1 MKALFDTSV
10 LVAAFLADHPDHA
23 ASLRVFLRFKKDE
36 VCCAA
41 HTLAELYST
50 VTRLP
55 GKHRISGENAML
67 FLAQTRERLT
77 LVTLTGAEYYN
88 VIEQASARGITG
100 GAIYDAL
107 LAGCALKAR
116 AEILYTWNVR
126 HFQRFANL
134 RRVET
139 P

>member
-1 MKALFDTSV
+1 MKALLDTSV
-10 LVAAFLADHPDHA
+10 LVAAFLADHTDHA
-23 ASLRVFLRFKKDE
+23 ASLDVFLRFKKDQ

-77 LVTLTGAEYYN
+77 LVTLTGAEYYSA
-88 VIEQASARGITG
+88 IEQASASGVTG

-107 LAGCALKAR
+107 LAGCALKAK

-126 HFQRFANL
+126 HFQRFATL

>member
-1 MKALFDTSV
+1 MKALLDTSV
-10 LVAAFLADHPDHA
+10 LVAAFLADHTDHG
-23 ASLRVFLRFKKDE
+23 ASLDVFLRFKKHE
-36 VCCAA
+36 ACCAA

-55 GKHRISGENAML
+55 GKHRVSAENAML

-77 LVTLTGAEYYN
+77 LVTLNGAEYYGA
-88 VIEQASARGITG
+88 IEEASAGGVTG
-100 GAIYDAL
+100 SAIYDAL
-107 LAGCALKAR
+107 LASCALKVK

-126 HFQRFANL
+126 HFQRFATL
-134 RRVET
+134 RRVES